1 VHELLLGEV
10 KIMPCGNLTIATV
23 KISAGGMLNRVWRY
37 TIRTSILE
45 DYEALDVCDMN
56 PLALFLEKQG
66 FVMLDGGLA
75 TEMERNGADLDDDL
89 WSAKML
95 IEAPEVIR
103 MVHSGF
109 LKAGADIIAS
119 ATYQASFEGF
129 AAAGYS
135 AGQAERLLS
144 LGVDLALLARE
155 SFWSFTDHRRGRL
168 RPLVAA
174 SIGPY
179 GASLHDGSEYH
190 GSYGLSRKQLADFHR
205 PRLEVLAATEAD
217 IIAFETIPSLLEAE
231 ALLEV
236 LAEYPAKPAW
246 LSFSCKDGK
255 HVSHGE
261 LFSECAALADQSDQV
276 VAIGVNCTSPE
287 HVSALLKSAAEVNS
301 LLAVYPNSG
310 EKWNAS
316 NNCWT
321 GDGSGSMPVQE
332 WYDLGAR
339 LIGGCCRTTTEDIA
353 AMRAELVEYSK
364 SEIA

>member
-1 VHELLLGEV
+1 
-10 KIMPCGNLTIATV
+10 MV
-23 KISAGGMLNRVWRY
+23 KISAGGELKRVWRY
-37 TIRTSILE
+37 AIRTSILAG
-45 DYEALDVCDMN
+45 YEALDVCEMN

-95 IEAPEVIR
+95 TEAPEVIR

-109 LKAGADIIAS
+109 LKAGADVIAT

-135 AGQAERLLS
+135 QGQAERLMC

-155 SFWSFTDHRRGRL
+155 TFWSMTDHRRGRL

-190 GSYGLSRKQLADFHR
+190 GNYGLSKRQLIEFHR
-205 PRLEVLAATEAD
+205 KRMEVLAATDAD
-217 IIAFETIPSLLEAE
+217 IFAFETIPSLLEAE
-231 ALLEV
+231 ALVEV
-236 LAEYPAKPAW
+236 LAEFPGKQAW

-261 LFSECAALADQSDQV
+261 LFSECAAFADQSDQV
-276 VAIGVNCTSPE
+276 VAIGVNCTAPE
-287 HVSALLKSAAEVNS
+287 HISALLKSAADVNS

-316 NNCWT
+316 NNTWT

-353 AMRAELVEYSK
+353 EMRAKLVQYSK
-364 SEIA
+364 KEMIRSDSARAG